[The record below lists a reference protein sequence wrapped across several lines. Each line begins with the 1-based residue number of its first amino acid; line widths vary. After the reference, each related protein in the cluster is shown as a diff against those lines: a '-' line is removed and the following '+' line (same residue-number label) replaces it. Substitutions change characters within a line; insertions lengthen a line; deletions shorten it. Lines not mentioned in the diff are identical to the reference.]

1 MKGNSFLVKTQL
13 VIRYSMKKAFVCKKQ
28 ETADLEVKDGNQEH
42 SDEGSAVD
50 SDEDVDDDVVT

>member
-1 MKGNSFLVKTQL
+1 
-13 VIRYSMKKAFVCKKQ
+13 MKKAFVCKKQ